1 MMFQLGRSGQN
12 ERAVR
17 YVTSLPPVFSDAS
30 PHNSCLRPFPFVWG
44 AIVKTGVLDRIT
56 TSDKNGQFDV
66 DIAQLELDEWP
77 QELVIVAKV
86 KIIVA
91 FKNKF
96 THIPTLQDF
105 RSLEHLDLSRNRL
118 TSIDSVE
125 FIHLVKLKHLD
136 VSRNRIER
144 LPDDLTK
151 CPVLERLIVHR
162 NRLTAFP
169 DDMNNLRYLRFID
182 ASHNFIAHVGLELEQ
197 LPLLEELN
205 LGKNP
210 PLEKGNMGLG
220 HMGPKTRQLCDKRS
234 LLASKG
240 ERQALIARALGLR
253 KKVLQK
259 EQQAVVEEMRQ
270 KAEAEEAALMA

>member
-1 MMFQLGRSGQN
+1 MATNRHTSDDNSVDESLDNSSLEDGGVLDDVPLWKKRSK
-12 ERAVR
+12 R
-17 YVTSLPPVFSDAS
+17 
-30 PHNSCLRPFPFVWG
+30 
-44 AIVKTGVLDRIT
+44 TGTLLDRIT

-77 QELVIVAKV
+77 QELVIVSKV
-86 KIIVA
+86 KVIVA

-96 THIPTLQDF
+96 THVPTLQDF

-162 NRLTAFP
+162 NRLTEFP
-169 DDMNNLRYLRFID
+169 ADMHHLRCLRYVD
-182 ASHNFIAHVGLELEQ
+182 ASHNDIAQVGLVLES

-205 LGKNP
+205 LRNNL
-210 PLEKGNMGLG
+210 PLDKGNMGLG

-234 LLASKG
+234 LLASKS

-253 KKVLQK
+253 KKVLLK
-259 EQQAVVEEMRQ
+259 EQQAVVDEMRQ
-270 KAEAEEAALMA
+270 KAEAEDGGALK